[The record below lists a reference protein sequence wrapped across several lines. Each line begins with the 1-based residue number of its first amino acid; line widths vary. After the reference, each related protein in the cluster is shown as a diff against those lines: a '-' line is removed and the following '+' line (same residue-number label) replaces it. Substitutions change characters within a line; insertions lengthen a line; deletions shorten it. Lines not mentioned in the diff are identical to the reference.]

1 MSRPEKAIGTWKGPA
16 GAGSP
21 SSALPSATPTTGSSG
36 AAQSK
41 STTQATP
48 AP

>member
-1 MSRPEKAIGTWKGPA
+1 V
-16 GAGSP
+16 
-21 SSALPSATPTTGSSG
+21 PSATPTTGSSG

-48 AP
+48 TP